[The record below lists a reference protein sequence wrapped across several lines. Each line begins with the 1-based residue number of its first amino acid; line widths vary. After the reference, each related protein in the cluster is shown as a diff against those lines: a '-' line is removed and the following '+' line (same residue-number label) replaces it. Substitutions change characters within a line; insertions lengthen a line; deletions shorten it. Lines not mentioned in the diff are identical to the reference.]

1 MTFVAG
7 RLMLIFKLIPMLYV
21 RIMLMLVLKVVLN
34 ADDDNMGLP
43 VVNH

>member
-43 VVNH
+43 EVNH